1 MKKRVRLYKAQMGG
15 FQAAQEVA
23 AAQNQVQITDDQL
36 MEAVVDLMSKG
47 DSSDDAFEKLIAS
60 GIDQQRAQNIIDT
73 VTASIDDEEE
83 ERVAKIKQ
91 DDERLEELAL
101 QEQSDAED
109 IAAAEREAQKERYQQ
124 MYYSGNDDDDG
135 AMDEEEMMS
144 DMIMRYGGKVPSKRT
159 FVKNVMKLTKKQLGG
174 EETKDK
180 NVADGTDTGQRGQ
193 GLQSFVGSLQ
203 GHANNALMK
212 EDAERMYNQY
222 FQDGG
227 DTESGIM
234 NFDPYHNLAHYSDT
248 FEHAMPQDM
257 TSMMKAQD
265 GGANLS
271 PRQQRQMQRQNNR
284 MMKQTNRVV
293 RNIPAAYSG
302 YGSGMFPQGI
312 NILNIAQPRMMGA
325 ANASPL
331 SNYMGGVRMANIDVR
346 RTGIFG
352 RPKEYT
358 INFASDVAMNPQLQK
373 ELMEQEARNMRQT
386 VKDVTDAGYKTV
398 TTYSGTSSAS
408 SSTKPS
414 ATVPTEGQVT
424 DFFKKDEDKDKLPD
438 YLEVNETSTA
448 TTTPEGEASSTT
460 ATANTSSS
468 SAGSRNTSSNSGKAS
483 RPKGNSN
490 SGSNSRNEEVVESEE
505 IDVPPANKNLIN
517 ASAINY
523 LINPLIK
530 RDKWG
535 RKPNDPWYSFDPK
548 KKVFTKYIQPSDP
561 RHTRM
566 TPAQRNYNT
575 KLNVLQ
581 SMGYQEGGM
590 ISNPFQDPYG
600 NLQKFIYG
608 GGDDISIPQVAGKL
622 TDDAYFAYGGI
633 NKFDDGGP
641 FVRPSSYEA
650 YQSKTG
656 WARGSMTPEEKAYEE
671 EWLQNY
677 YYPKNKVKSGAIE
690 ESKSKE
696 TNTQG
701 STTSNKTTTTAKSS
715 TTTPKSTTTNTTV
728 VPGYGAP
735 IYPPLF
741 GGGRGIR
748 GLLGANAL
756 AANPFIQRARSWTQQ
771 QGLPYDPKT
780 GKTMD
785 ISSMGNAPLSRIDVK
800 KSRML
805 SGRPKEYTMYFGPQ
819 SDPTA
824 PLITMPGEG
833 KAGEAKSG
841 TKAGTSKQSA
851 ATQQSAQT
859 VESEGKRRMAPGLE
873 KALLKIP
880 GMSRVLYPYGD
891 EREFVGEGPATPE
904 GVPFEQAI
912 ADVGYPQEE
921 TSFNPGQGVD
931 FATGEF
937 PEINERNSAYGFQ
950 PGAGVDFATGE
961 FPEMQGN
968 PMLNNLPYAPL
979 RNPGYLN
986 TGLGQQQLVPQN
998 YGYTP
1003 ENAAALMNFIPE
1015 NFMQMQQRGYAR
1027 GGALPRAQIGM
1038 GNVYTQNPDMVGLSD
1053 IDLLNTETAPIANV
1067 PSSMSSWQNPAG
1079 SNMPIRPNQ
1088 EKDPTMLEIDPTQ
1101 FNRQTAIKEK
1111 GFAADF
1117 KDKNMFN
1124 INPEQGVNLFNKF
1137 ANMGLQGLEN
1147 REARKQEK
1155 ENYKQLI
1162 GDNLYGSTNIMSRG
1176 TYNVNSGLLDESTM
1190 GSVGVVKYGG
1200 NIYQDGGYI
1209 YDEDE
1214 YAEGGETWM
1223 SEDQINRFLAE
1234 GGELE
1239 FI

>member
-15 FQAAQEVA
+15 YA
-23 AAQNQVQITDDQL
+23 AAQQMAAQQNEVQITDDQL
-36 MEAVVDLMSKG
+36 MEASADLMNQG
-47 DSSDDAFEKLIAS
+47 EDSEAVLEKLIQS
-60 GIDQQRAQNIIDT
+60 GIDPVRSRRIVDD
-73 VTASIDDEEE
+73 VLASIEEDDQAMMAETSEDQAAQEELRMQE
-83 ERVAKIKQ
+83 QA
-91 DDERLEELAL
+91 DLEE
-101 QEQSDAED
+101 QQAE
-109 IAAAEREAQKERYQQ
+109 AEREAQKERYEQ
-124 MYYSGNDDDDG
+124 MYYADSNADDG
-135 AMDEEEMMS
+135 SEDEEDFMMENL
-144 DMIMRYGGKVPSKRT
+144 MRYGGKVPSKRT
-159 FVKNVMKLTKKQLGG
+159 FVKNVMNLTKKQLGG

-180 NVADGTDTGQRGQ
+180 NTADGTDTGKRENR
-193 GLQSFVGSLQ
+193 LKAFVGSLQ
-203 GHANNALMK
+203 GNANNALMK
-212 EDAERMYNQY
+212 EDAEAMYGQY

-227 DTESGIM
+227 DTESGM
-234 NFDPYHNLAHYSDT
+234 MTFDPYHNLAHYSDT

-284 MMKQTNRVV
+284 MMNQTNRMIQ
-293 RNIPAAYSG
+293 NIPVG
-302 YGSGMFPQGI
+302 YGTGMFPQGV
-312 NILNIAQPRMMGA
+312 NVLNIPRGQGNPSA
-325 ANASPL
+325 L
-331 SNYMGGVRMANIDVR
+331 SRFTGGVRMANIDVR

-358 INFASDVAMNPQLQK
+358 ITFANDVASNPQLQS
-373 ELMEQEARNMRQT
+373 EMMQQEARNMRQT
-386 VKDVTDAGYKTV
+386 VKDVTDAGYRTV

-438 YLEVNETSTA
+438 YLEVAGTESAEGTS
-448 TTTPEGEASSTT
+448 SSTT
-460 ATANTSSS
+460 PASGTTTATSGTTRSSS
-468 SAGSRNTSSNSGKAS
+468 GYEGKG
-483 RPKGNSN
+483 KTN
-490 SGSNSRNEEVVESEE
+490 SGSKNKYSPPKPVVIEEESETVE
-505 IDVPPANKNLIN
+505 NKIP
-517 ASAINY
+517 
-523 LINPLIK
+523 INP
-530 RDKWG
+530 
-535 RKPNDPWYSFDPK
+535 NYAQE
-548 KKVFTKYIQPSDP
+548 FTKVVKNIAGNLMPKPVYIPDNVYIQPSDP
-561 RHTRM
+561 RYKLM
-566 TPAQRNYNT
+566 TPDRRNKNT
-575 KLNVLQ
+575 LLGLQ
-581 SMGYQEGGM
+581 LSMQPKKKTSANKKQEGGM

-608 GGDDISIPQVAGKL
+608 GGDDIAIPQVAGKL
-622 TDDAYFAYGGI
+622 TDDAYFAYGGLT
-633 NKFDDGGP
+633 
-641 FVRPSSYEA
+641 SYEDKGEVA
-650 YQSKTG
+650 TAQ
-656 WARGSMTPEEKAYEE
+656 EKPNTEAT
-671 EWLQNY
+671 
-677 YYPKNKVKSGAIE
+677 E
-690 ESKSKE
+690 ESKDLKIGDLEPWMKNPATGKPWTKE
-696 TNTQG
+696 EWDKRDK
-701 STTSNKTTTTAKSS
+701 STTTTTKSS

-728 VPGYGAP
+728 VPGYSAP

-756 AANPFIQRARSWTQQ
+756 AANPFIQRAGSWTQQ
-771 QGLPYDPKT
+771 QGQAYDPRT
-780 GKTMD
+780 GKPMD
-785 ISSMGNAPLSRIDVK
+785 ISSMANAPINRIDVK
-800 KSRML
+800 KTGML
-805 SGRPKEYTMYFGPQ
+805 SGMPKKYTMYFGQQ

-841 TKAGTSKQSA
+841 TKAGTSKQAA
-851 ATQQSAQT
+851 ATQQSPQT
-859 VESEGKRRMAPGLE
+859 AESEGKRKMAPGLE

-937 PEINERNSAYGFQ
+937 PEIDERNSAYGFQ

-961 FPEMQGN
+961 FPEINGRNNAMSFVPGEGVDFSQGEFPEIQEN

-1027 GGALPRAQIGM
+1027 GGALPKAQIGM
-1038 GNVYTQNPDMVGLSD
+1038 GNVYTTNPDMVGLSD

-1079 SNMPIRPNQ
+1079 SDMPVRPNQ
-1088 EKDPTMLEIDPTQ
+1088 EKDPTMLEIDPNQ
-1101 FNRQTAIKEK
+1101 FNRQTAIKQKEA
-1111 GFAADF
+1111 GVDF
-1117 KDKNMFN
+1117 KNKNMYN
-1124 INPEQGVNLFNKF
+1124 IDPRMGLNLFNKF

-1147 REARKQEK
+1147 QEAKRQER

-1200 NIYQDGGYI
+1200 YLQDGGYT

>member
-47 DSSDDAFEKLIAS
+47 DSSDEAFEKLIAS

-83 ERVAKIKQ
+83 ERVATIRQ
-91 DDERLEELAL
+91 DEERLEELAL

-159 FVKNVMKLTKKQLGG
+159 FVKNVMKLAKKQLGG

-203 GHANNALMK
+203 GTANNALMK

-227 DTESGIM
+227 DTESGM
-234 NFDPYHNLAHYSDT
+234 MDFDPYHNLAHYSDT
-248 FEHAMPQDM
+248 FEHAMPEDI

-284 MMKQTNRVV
+284 MMKQTNRMIQ
-293 RNIPAAYSG
+293 NIPVG
-302 YGSGMFPQGI
+302 YGTGMFPQGA
-312 NILNIAQPRMMGA
+312 NVLNIPRVQGNPSA
-325 ANASPL
+325 L
-331 SNYMGGVRMANIDVR
+331 SRFTGGVRMANIDVR

-358 INFASDVAMNPQLQK
+358 ITFANDVASNPQLQS
-373 ELMEQEARNMRQT
+373 EMMQQEARNMRQT
-386 VKDVTDAGYKTV
+386 VKDVTDAGYRTV
-398 TTYSGTSSAS
+398 TTYSDGSNAS

-438 YLEVNETSTA
+438 YLEVNETSTTA
-448 TTTPEGEASSTT
+448 TTTPEAPSTT

-468 SAGSRNTSSNSGKAS
+468 STTSRNTSSNSGKAS

-490 SGSNSRNEEVVESEE
+490 SGSNSRNEEVVESEK
-505 IDVPPANKNLIN
+505 IDVPPVNKNLIN

-561 RHTRM
+561 IHARM

-575 KLNVLQ
+575 KLNVLH

-622 TDDAYFAYGGI
+622 TDDAYFAYGGLT
-633 NKFDDGGP
+633 
-641 FVRPSSYEA
+641 SYEDKGQVA
-650 YQSKTG
+650 TAQEKPNTETTEENKDLKLGDLEPWMKNPATG
-656 WARGSMTPEEKAYEE
+656 KPWTKE
-671 EWLQNY
+671 EWD
-677 YYPKNKVKSGAIE
+677 KRDKS
-690 ESKSKE
+690 
-696 TNTQG
+696 
-701 STTSNKTTTTAKSS
+701 TTTTTTKSS

-756 AANPFIQRARSWTQQ
+756 AANPFIQRAGSWTQQ

-841 TKAGTSKQSA
+841 TKAGTSKQAA

-859 VESEGKRRMAPGLE
+859 AESEGKRRMAPGLE

-937 PEINERNSAYGFQ
+937 PEIDERNSAYGFQ

-986 TGLGQQQLVPQN
+986 TGLSQQQLVPQN

-1079 SNMPIRPNQ
+1079 SDMPVRPNQ

-1117 KDKNMFN
+1117 KDKNMYN